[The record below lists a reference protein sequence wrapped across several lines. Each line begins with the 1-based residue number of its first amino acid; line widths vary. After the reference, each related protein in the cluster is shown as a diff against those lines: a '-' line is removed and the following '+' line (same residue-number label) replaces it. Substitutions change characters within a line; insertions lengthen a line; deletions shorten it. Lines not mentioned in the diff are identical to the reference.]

1 MARNSLIYLLQGL
14 QLLINIKKSTLK
26 HTQRIEFLVMEI
38 DALEMTLKIPW
49 AKKDQVVDHCQIPG
63 EAISYHKGVEAID
76 KSSAFH
82 SHCNFP
88 STYSVL
94 CNAEATNLEVISR

>member
-1 MARNSLIYLLQGL
+1 
-14 QLLINIKKSTLK
+14 
-26 HTQRIEFLVMEI
+26 MEI

-49 AKKDQVVDHCQIPG
+49 AKKDQVVDHCQTPG

-94 CNAEATNLEVISR
+94 CNAEETNLEVISR